1 MRPPRTWTLL
11 AFTLL
16 AGMTLLAC
24 GLSDVFS
31 SPGPESVVLTYEG
44 DTILT
49 VGDSVPL
56 IVTVTVGGESVS
68 HPRLQIVT
76 SNVTVVGLSASQDS
90 LFALAQ
96 GKDTLTVRLQ
106 SSIFT
111 ENAPTLVQP
120 LRVRP

>member
-1 MRPPRTWTLL
+1 MLAVTLL
-11 AFTLL
+11 A
-16 AGMTLLAC
+16 AMAAPAC

-56 IVTVTVGGESVS
+56 IVTVTVGGEPVS

-76 SNVTVVGLSASQDS
+76 SNVTVVELSAGQDS

-111 ENAPTLVQP
+111 ENAPTLIQP

>member
-1 MRPPRTWTLL
+1 M
-11 AFTLL
+11 
-16 AGMTLLAC
+16 
-24 GLSDVFS
+24 
-31 SPGPESVVLTYEG
+31 LTYEG

-56 IVTVTVGGESVS
+56 IVTVTVEGEPVS

-76 SNVTVVGLSASQDS
+76 SNVTVVGLSAGQDS

-111 ENAPTLVQP
+111 ENAPTLIQP